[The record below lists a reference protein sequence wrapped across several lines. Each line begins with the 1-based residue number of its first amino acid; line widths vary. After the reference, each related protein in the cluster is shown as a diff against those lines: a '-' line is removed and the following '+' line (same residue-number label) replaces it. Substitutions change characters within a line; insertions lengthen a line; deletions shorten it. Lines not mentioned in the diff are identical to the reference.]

1 MFYNNLYPTWLKKS
15 SLSLSLPVSVWVKD
29 GLWLIM
35 INHKLKM
42 CDSFYK
48 DLPVIVLK

>member
-1 MFYNNLYPTWLKKS
+1 MFYNNLYPTWLKKN
-15 SLSLSLPVSVWVKD
+15 SLSLCLCQFESKMD
-29 GLWLIM
+29 CDLIM